1 MGALKYAFGGNY
13 KRFYDNLKVVG
24 KRVHK
29 NAFLMFIDAGM
40 STIFFGSGLTDYLN
54 YEFYN
59 KSFKQ
64 RRKYATI
71 GYQDKFYKK
80 ASYGKGEED
89 FSNKILFHQK
99 FKKFTN
105 LDYYDYNDGV
115 DAMKEFLKKH
125 PICIEKPVCGLGGS
139 NVNKIDSKTIKN
151 YDEYYEKLVSKNL
164 FLEEFAVQ
172 NKEWG
177 KISPNS
183 VNTLRVV
190 TFALNGKSKIVFALA
205 RIGSGKSVVDNF
217 HQGGTASL
225 IDYEKGVLKG
235 NGISKNLDEYEFHP
249 STKIKFDGYKVPYF
263 EEVKKMCEEAALV
276 NDSIHV
282 VGWDVSITGKGP
294 ILIEGNNGPGFDVV
308 QVVSKAGA
316 KDIFEDMKKEMK
328 EAGLW

>member
-1 MGALKYAFGGNY
+1 MGALKYAIGGNY

-24 KRVHK
+24 KKVHK

-80 ASYGKGEED
+80 ASYGEGEED
-89 FSNKILFHQK
+89 FSNKILFHKK
-99 FKKFTN
+99 FKDFTN

-115 DAMKEFLKKH
+115 DALKEFLKKH
-125 PICIEKPVCGLGGS
+125 PVCIEKPVCGLGGS

-151 YDEYYEKLVSKNL
+151 YDEYYEKLASKNL
-164 FLEEFAVQ
+164 FLEEFALQ

-183 VNTLRVV
+183 VNTLRIV

-205 RIGSGKSVVDNF
+205 RIGSGKAVVDNF

-225 IDYEKGVLKG
+225 IDNEKGILKG
-235 NGISKNLDEYEFHP
+235 NGISKNLDEYEYHP

-263 EEVKKMCEEAALV
+263 EEVKKMCEKAALV

-282 VGWDVSITGKGP
+282 VGWDVAITEKGP

-308 QVVSKAGA
+308 QVVSKSGA